1 MIAKLQ
7 AEKINPQEII
17 DLMRTPRAGAIV
29 TFLGTVRDHS
39 EDVQVSE
46 LVYEAYE
53 EMAIK
58 SFREILDD
66 ARSRF
71 HFVDAAVVHRTGRL
85 KLTEDSVMIAVSA
98 AHRKEAFRACEYIID
113 RIKEISPIWKR
124 DVLADGT
131 EKWRD

>member
-1 MIAKLQ
+1 
-7 AEKINPQEII
+7 
-17 DLMRTPRAGAIV
+17 MRTPRAGAIV

-98 AHRKEAFRACEYIID
+98 VHRKEAFRACEYIID